1 MTDDQPFKSSSA
13 ISILGVA
20 YEPVEQPNCVET
32 VVAYL
37 PTGLNGQQEK
47 WKYSRYW
54 DNPQYW
60 SSPNVQDVRTFVP
73 GQFNKPG
80 ERVAVTTV
88 KSMNP
93 TNGEIAPPDD
103 QFELYNLTRDPT
115 ELLNLY
121 GVVEHQPTLAVM
133 RKLLDAERA
142 SKRLEPTYQPWAD
155 GSAQQF
161 PFSGAAPVGS

>member
-1 MTDDQPFKSSSA
+1 LT
-13 ISILGVA
+13 
-20 YEPVEQPNCVET
+20 
-32 VVAYL
+32 
-37 PTGLNGQQEK
+37 
-47 WKYSRYW
+47 R
-54 DNPQYW
+54 
-60 SSPNVQDVRTFVP
+60 
-73 GQFNKPG
+73 
-80 ERVAVTTV
+80 
-88 KSMNP
+88 
-93 TNGEIAPPDD
+93 EIAPPDD
-103 QFELYNLTRDPT
+103 QFELYNLSRDPT